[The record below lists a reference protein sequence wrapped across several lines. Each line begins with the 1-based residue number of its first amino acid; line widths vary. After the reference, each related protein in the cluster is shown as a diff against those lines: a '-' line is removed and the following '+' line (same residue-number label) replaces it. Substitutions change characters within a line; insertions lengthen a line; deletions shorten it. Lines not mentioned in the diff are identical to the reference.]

1 MLKILIV
8 LIAFFMNLIVF
19 QSDLMAKR
27 KYYSKK
33 RSRKSRNYRKT
44 RRNKK
49 VKKST
54 DKKKNDKKVK
64 EVKKVEKK
72 PEIIHQKIKAAI
84 TKESIDINI
93 SIKNDKN
100 VSFVILHYASFAL
113 QDWSQEEMVKT
124 KNGYTAEIPA
134 DFVLK
139 KGVIYYIEAVATN
152 GDVIASFG
160 SEDLPVFVE
169 TYNVQRATKKVEKI
183 KEKVKDEDYN
193 LSLSEELSIF
203 QMDADV
209 ETVSRRVQKSKL
221 APGIV
226 SVISRAMILK
236 TGAKKLIEVLKYLPG
251 FSVKILPS
259 GKYFVSI
266 RGIGKDGNILVMING
281 NRINNPYDSSVIFDL
296 STDFIEKIEVIR
308 GPGSSLFGTDAVVGV
323 INIFTTKKDKS
334 INALVGL
341 HNDYEVSS
349 NYSVTRKGINISLS
363 GGVGLDDGANQN
375 IERDDSGDMEWGLT
389 TGDKKFETERWSRNG
404 FLSLNLASENLK
416 LFIFGMESKRGTWV
430 GPNYT
435 ATKGSSYKT
444 DTILY
449 NLDYTII
456 KNKDITFSGKVY
468 GNFFVVDN
476 YMVTAPKGYHSTA
489 TNEDFDNG
497 KITKEN
503 YNSMVMTAE
512 FNLDWQV
519 MSSLNILTG
528 LSYQYLQI
536 LNYDLSR
543 NYNLLT
549 DKYHGNKFDLYEDDS
564 SLDQNGK
571 SRYVLEYH
579 LQSTYN
585 YKDFGATLG
594 LRFDY
599 YNDFG
604 LTINPRAALV
614 YNVFNLFVIKALYG
628 QAFRAPTIKEL
639 YDKTDKSSNGILGN
653 KDLNPEN
660 VKTSEIAIQFDLW
673 KFNFNTNMFY
683 NINKNIIA
691 PFDKDGSGS
700 VGSYQNIGET
710 NDLGVEFALKFFL
723 NKYFNAFFN
732 VSWFQ
737 RKFSWNEKIWN
748 LKAPELDS
756 RRSLLTDI
764 PMRTLN
770 MGLNFNFK
778 DFRLF
783 LGIRNVSEA
792 LNNNRMALEEI
803 NIVNIPAYWAFDV
816 NISYSIT
823 NNFLIYLT
831 GVNLGNSYYA
841 SPSELGDN
849 IAVFGDTGLIQPGY
863 SFRLGITYRFNFEG
877 E

>member
-1 MLKILIV
+1 MLRILIILTV
-8 LIAFFMNLIVF
+8 FIMNLTIV
-19 QSDLMAKR
+19 QPDLMAR
-27 KYYSKK
+27 RRYHSKK
-33 RSRKSRNYRKT
+33 RTRKT
-44 RRNKK
+44 KKYKKSKKKK
-49 VKKST
+49 VK
-54 DKKKNDKKVK
+54 
-64 EVKKVEKK
+64 KKVEKK
-72 PEIIHQKIKAAI
+72 VEKKIKPEIIHKKIKAAI
-84 TKESIDINI
+84 TKESIDVNIN
-93 SIKNDKN
+93 IKNDKK

-113 QDWSQEEMVKT
+113 QDWSQKEMIKT
-124 KNGYTAEIPA
+124 KTGYFASIPA

-152 GDVIASFG
+152 GDVTANLG
-160 SEDLPVFVE
+160 TSELPIFVE
-169 TYNVQRATKKVEKI
+169 TYNVQRATKKVEKV
-183 KEKVKDEDYN
+183 ENKVEDKDYN

-203 QMDADV
+203 KTDTEV
-209 ETVSRRVQKSKL
+209 ETVSKRVQKSKL

-236 TGAKKLIEVLKYLPG
+236 TGAKKLIEILRYIPG
-251 FSVKILPS
+251 FTVKMLPS
-259 GKYFVSI
+259 GKYFVTI
-266 RGIGKDGNILVMING
+266 RGVGKDGNILVMING

-334 INALVGL
+334 IKALAGL
-341 HNDYEVSS
+341 NNNYEVSS
-349 NYSVTRKGINISLS
+349 NYSIRRKGFDINLS

-375 IERDDSGDMEWGLT
+375 IKRDDSADMDWGLT
-389 TGDKKFETERWSRNG
+389 TGDRKFTTDRWSRNG
-404 FLSLNLASENLK
+404 FLSFNLSSNKLK

-435 ATKGSSYKT
+435 ATKDSLYKT
-444 DTILY
+444 DTVLY
-449 NLDYTII
+449 NLEYSII
-456 KNKDITFSGKVY
+456 KNKNIEFSTKVY
-468 GNFFVVDN
+468 GNFFAVDN
-476 YMVTAPKGYHSTA
+476 YMVTAPKGYHSTI

-503 YNSMVMTAE
+503 YNSMVVTAE
-512 FNLDWQV
+512 LNLDWQIL
-519 MSSLNILTG
+519 SSLNLLMG
-528 LSYQYLQI
+528 LSYQYLKI

-543 NYNLLT
+543 NYNLIK
-549 DKYHGNKFDLYEDDS
+549 DKYHGNKFDLYDEGS
-564 SLDQNGK
+564 SLDQDGK
-571 SRYVLEYH
+571 SRSVIASY
-579 LQSTYN
+579 LQTTYN

-614 YNVFNLFVIKALYG
+614 YNVLNLFVLKALYG

-639 YDKTDKSSNGILGN
+639 YDKTDRSPNGIVGN
-653 KDLNPEN
+653 KDLLPEN

-673 KFNFNTNMFY
+673 KFNFNTNVFY
-683 NINKNIIA
+683 NINKSIIA
-691 PFDKDGSGS
+691 PFDEDGSGS

-723 NKYFNAFFN
+723 NKYFDTFIN

-737 RKFSWNEKIWN
+737 RKFSWNKKVWK
-748 LKAPELDS
+748 LDAPELDD
-756 RRSLLTDI
+756 RRSLLTDV

-770 MGLNFNFK
+770 IGVNLSFK

-783 LGIRNVSEA
+783 LGVRNVSKA

-803 NIVNIPAYWAFDV
+803 NIVSIPSYWAFDM
-816 NISYSIT
+816 NLSYSIT
-823 NNFLIYLT
+823 NNFLIYFT
-831 GVNLGNSYYA
+831 GINLGTSNYA

-849 IAVFGDTGLIQPGY
+849 IAVFGKDGLIQPGY
-863 SFRLGITYRFNFEG
+863 RFRLGITYRFNFEG

>member
-1 MLKILIV
+1 MLRILIILTV
-8 LIAFFMNLIVF
+8 LLMNLTIF
-19 QSDLMAKR
+19 QPDLMAR
-27 KYYSKK
+27 RRYHSKK
-33 RSRKSRNYRKT
+33 RTKKTKNYRKSQ
-44 RRNKK
+44 K
-49 VKKST
+49 
-54 DKKKNDKKVK
+54 
-64 EVKKVEKK
+64 KKVEKK
-72 PEIIHQKIKAAI
+72 VEKETKPEIIHKKIKAAI
-84 TKESIDINI
+84 TNESVDINI
-93 SIKNDKN
+93 NIKNDKK
-100 VSFVILHYASFAL
+100 VSFVILHYASFVL
-113 QDWSQEEMVKT
+113 QDWSQKEMIKT
-124 KNGYTAEIPA
+124 KSGYSASIPS

-139 KGVIYYIEAVATN
+139 KGVVYYIEAVATN
-152 GDVIASFG
+152 GDVIANLG
-160 SEDLPVFVE
+160 TLELPIFVE

-183 KEKVKDEDYN
+183 KKTVKDENYN

-203 QMDADV
+203 KMDTEV
-209 ETVSRRVQKSKL
+209 ETVSKRVQKSKL

-226 SVISRAMILK
+226 SVISRARILK
-236 TGAKKLIEVLKYLPG
+236 TGAKKLIEIIRYIPG
-251 FSVKILPS
+251 FTVKMLPS

-266 RGIGKDGNILVMING
+266 RGVGKDGNILVMING
-281 NRINNPYDSSVIFDL
+281 NRINNPYNSSVIFDL

-334 INALVGL
+334 IEALIGL
-341 HNDYEVSS
+341 HNNYEVSS
-349 NYSVTRKGINISLS
+349 NYSIKRRGIDINLS
-363 GGVGLDDGANQN
+363 GGVGLDDGANQD
-375 IERDDSGDMEWGLT
+375 IEKDDSADMDWGLT
-389 TGDKKFETERWSRNG
+389 TGDKKFRSDRWSRNG
-404 FLSLNLASENLK
+404 FLSLNLSSDKLK
-416 LFIFGMESKRGTWV
+416 LFLFGMESKRGTWV

-449 NLDYTII
+449 NLEYSII
-456 KNKDITFSGKVY
+456 RNKNIEFSTKVY
-468 GNFFVVDN
+468 GNFFAVDN
-476 YMVTAPKGYHSTA
+476 YMVTAPKGYHSIT
-489 TNEDFDNG
+489 TNENFDNG

-503 YNSMVMTAE
+503 YDAMVVTAE
-512 FNLDWQV
+512 LNLDWQV
-519 MSSLNILTG
+519 LNSLNLLVG
-528 LSYQYLQI
+528 LSYQYLKI

-543 NYNLLT
+543 NYSLIE
-549 DKYHGNKFDLYEDDS
+549 DKYHGTKFDLYDEGS
-564 SLDQNGK
+564 SLAQDGK
-571 SRYVLEYH
+571 SRSVIASY

-585 YKDFGATLG
+585 YNDFGATLG

-614 YNVFNLFVIKALYG
+614 YNVFNLFIVKALYG

-639 YDKTDKSSNGILGN
+639 YDKTDISPNGIIGN
-653 KDLNPEN
+653 KDLLPED

-673 KFNFNTNMFY
+673 KFNFNTNVFY
-683 NINKNIIA
+683 NIDKSIIA
-691 PFDKDGSGS
+691 PFDEDGSGS
-700 VGSYQNIGET
+700 TGSYKNIGET
-710 NDLGVEFALKFFL
+710 NDLGIEFALKFFL
-723 NKYFNAFFN
+723 NKYFDTFIN

-737 RKFSWNEKIWN
+737 RKFSWNEKIWT
-748 LKAPELDS
+748 LDAPELDD

-770 MGLNFNFK
+770 MGFNLNFK

-783 LGIRNVSEA
+783 LGVRNVSKA

-803 NIVNIPAYWAFDV
+803 NIVDISSYWAFDV

-831 GVNLGNSYYA
+831 GINLGTSSYA

-849 IAVFGDTGLIQPGY
+849 IAVFGRPGLVQPGY